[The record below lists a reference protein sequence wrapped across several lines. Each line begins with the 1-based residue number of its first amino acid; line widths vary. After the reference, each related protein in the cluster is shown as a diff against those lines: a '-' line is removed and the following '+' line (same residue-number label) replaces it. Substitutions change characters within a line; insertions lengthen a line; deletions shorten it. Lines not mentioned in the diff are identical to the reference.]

1 MIEEKIKMIKRLIK
15 EDLSI
20 LNYELN
26 KLERDITMT
35 NSVNELK
42 YLNDKVDKF
51 MKSVIDLKNLIKVK
65 INRI

>member
-1 MIEEKIKMIKRLIK
+1 MIKRLIK